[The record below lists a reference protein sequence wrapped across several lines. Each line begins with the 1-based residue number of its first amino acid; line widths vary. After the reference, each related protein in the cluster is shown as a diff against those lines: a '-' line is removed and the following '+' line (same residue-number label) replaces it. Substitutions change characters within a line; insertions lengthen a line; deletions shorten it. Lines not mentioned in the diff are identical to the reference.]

1 MQLLKLGRSSTA
13 SCRVPISLLAVVVV
27 AVATIFAI
35 TSVPT
40 MAADEAPAMKQ
51 IALTDAHVT
60 GYLKAAAKLAEV
72 AEKVE
77 KADGKVGAKIKAE
90 LETIA
95 KASGFGSYDE
105 LQLAAENISFVL
117 SGMDDQSGKFR
128 EPSELLK
135 LDLEDVKADK
145 SMKKKEKAETIAD
158 IKEQLASTPKLEQR
172 GNIAVIKN
180 HLKALAALSKDPKD
194 N

>member
-1 MQLLKLGRSSTA
+1 MQLLKLSRSSTA
-13 SCRVPISLLAVVVV
+13 SCRVPTSLLAVVVV
-27 AVATIFAI
+27 VVATVFAI

-105 LQLAAENISFVL
+105 LQVAAENISFVL

-128 EPSELLK
+128 EPSELLN

>member
-1 MQLLKLGRSSTA
+1 MQLLKLGRTSTA
-13 SCRVPISLLAVVVV
+13 SCRYPTSWLAVVVA

-51 IALTDAHVT
+51 IALTDADVM
-60 GYLKAAAKLAEV
+60 GYLQAAAKLAKV

-77 KADGKVGAKIKAE
+77 KADGKVGAKVKAE

-105 LQLAAENISFVL
+105 LQVAAENISFVL

-145 SMKKKEKAETIAD
+145 SMKKNERTETIAD
-158 IKEQLASTPKLEQR
+158 IEEQLANTPKLEQR
-172 GNIAVIKN
+172 GNIAVIRK
-180 HLKALAALSKDPKD
+180 HLKALAALSTDPKD
-194 N
+194 K